1 MSSWLFCKICL
12 TFSLKF
18 DPETKSAV
26 CEICKA
32 KIVPQIRS
40 F

>member
-1 MSSWLFCKICL
+1 MPSDLFCKICL

-26 CEICKA
+26 CENCKA
-32 KIVPQIRS
+32 KVTPQIRS